1 MTRNIINTEEDLSP
15 LERNSRLRWYALYT
29 RSRYEKKARD
39 LLVESGVEAY
49 LPLVK
54 KWRIWSDRKK
64 LVEMPLLPSYLF
76 VRTDVSNYLTYYDI
90 LNTPGVV
97 RFITFEGK
105 AVAIP
110 DIQIS
115 ALQRLNSEG
124 VDMECME
131 ASPDPG
137 TPVKVVQGPMKGYQ
151 GEVVS
156 VGKNKKLVLRL
167 DVIDKCI
174 TLNIPLAMVEAV

>member
-1 MTRNIINTEEDLSP
+1 MTLKTDKTGQELTPREGAN
-15 LERNSRLRWYALYT
+15 RLRWYALYS
-29 RSRYEKKARD
+29 RSRFEKKAKV
-39 LLVESGVEAY
+39 LLEESGVEVY

-54 KWRIWSDRKK
+54 TWRVWSDRKK

-76 VRTDVSNYLTYYDI
+76 VRTDVSNYLTYCNI

-97 RFITFEGK
+97 RFITFEGV

-110 DIQIS
+110 DVQIS

-124 VDMECME
+124 VDMECLE
-131 ASPDPG
+131 VTPEPG
-137 TPVKVVQGPMKGYQ
+137 TPVKIVRGPMKGYE

-174 TLNIPLAMVEAV
+174 NLNIPLAMVEAV

>member
-1 MTRNIINTEEDLSP
+1 MQKEP
-15 LERNSRLRWYALYT
+15 RWYALYT
-29 RSRYEKKARD
+29 RSRYEKRTHS
-39 LLVESGVEAY
+39 LLVSNGVEAY
-49 LPLVK
+49 LPLIK

-64 LVEMPLLPSYLF
+64 QVDMPLLPSYLF
-76 VRTDVSNYLTYYDI
+76 VHTNPENPNTYFDI

-110 DIQIS
+110 DHQIA

-124 VDMECME
+124 IDMQCMDE
-131 ASPDPG
+131 TPPPG
-137 TPVKVVQGPMKGYQ
+137 TPVKVVQGPMKGIT
-151 GEVVS
+151 GEVIS

-167 DVIDKCI
+167 DTLDKCI
-174 TLNIPLAMVEAV
+174 TLNIPLALVEVISSQ

>member
-1 MTRNIINTEEDLSP
+1 MNGDADKREEGIAPRDGTD
-15 LERNSRLRWYALYT
+15 RLHWYALYT
-29 RSRYEKKARD
+29 RSRHEKKTK
-39 LLVESGVEAY
+39 LLLAESGVETY
-49 LPLVK
+49 LPLVNT
-54 KWRIWSDRKK
+54 WRVWSDRKK

-76 VRTDVSNYLTYYDI
+76 VRTDVSNYLTYFEI

-110 DIQIS
+110 DIQI
-115 ALQRLNSEG
+115 ATLQRLNSEG
-124 VDMECME
+124 VDMECLE
-131 ASPDPG
+131 ITPEPG
-137 TPVKVVQGPMKGYQ
+137 TPVKIVRGPMKGYE

-174 TLNIPLAMVEAV
+174 NLNIPLVMVEKV

>member
-1 MTRNIINTEEDLSP
+1 MNGNANNKQEELTIR
-15 LERNSRLRWYALYT
+15 EGNNRLHWYALYT
-29 RSRYEKKARD
+29 RSRYEKKTRD
-39 LLVESGVEAY
+39 LLQETGVEVY

-54 KWRIWSDRKK
+54 TWRIWSDRKK

-97 RFITFEGK
+97 RFITFEGM

-124 VDMECME
+124 VDMECMDFN
-131 ASPDPG
+131 PDPG
-137 TPVKVVQGPMKGYQ
+137 TPVKVTQGPMKGYH
-151 GEVVS
+151 GEVIK
-156 VGKNKKLVLRL
+156 VGKNKKIVLRL

-174 TLNIPLAMVEAV
+174 TLNIPLAMVEKA

>member
-1 MTRNIINTEEDLSP
+1 MPPEEVN
-15 LERNSRLRWYALYT
+15 RQHWYALYT
-29 RSRYEKKARD
+29 RSRHEKKAKA
-39 LLVESGVEAY
+39 LLEESGVEAY

-54 KWRIWSDRKK
+54 KWHVWSDRKK
-64 LVEMPLLPSYLF
+64 LVEMPLLPSYIF

-105 AVAIP
+105 AVAVP
-110 DIQIS
+110 EIQI
-115 ALQRLNSEG
+115 ATLRRLNSAG
-124 VDMECME
+124 VDMECMDV
-131 ASPDPG
+131 SPEPG
-137 TPVKVVQGPMKGYQ
+137 TPVKVMQGPMKGYQ

-156 VGKNKKLVLRL
+156 AGKNKKLVLRL

-174 TLNIPLAMVEAV
+174 TLNIPLAMVEKV

>member
-1 MTRNIINTEEDLSP
+1 MNGDLDKKEKELVP
-15 LERNSRLRWYALYT
+15 RMGENRLHWYALYT
-29 RSRYEKKARD
+29 RSRYEKKAKI
-39 LLVESGVEAY
+39 LLEESGVEAY

-54 KWRIWSDRKK
+54 KWRVWSDRKK

-76 VRTDVSNYLTYYDI
+76 VRTDVSNYLTYYNI

-97 RFITFEGK
+97 RFITFEGV

-115 ALQRLNSEG
+115 ALQRLNSAG
-124 VDMECME
+124 IDMDCMDE
-131 ASPDPG
+131 SPEPG
-137 TPVKVVQGPMKGYQ
+137 TPVKVIQGPMKGYQ

-174 TLNIPLAMVEAV
+174 TLNIPLAMVEKV